1 MINVIFQST
10 SILIT
15 SLVEGIVAFAKVL
28 FSFEQISGIKEE
40 IITAAFGVPTIVLAL
55 IGLTPLFLKI
65 YRFIAERYGDDWE

>member
-1 MINVIFQST
+1 MISAVFQFLGIF
-10 SILIT
+10 IT

-40 IITAAFGVPTIVLAL
+40 IIAAAFGVPTIVLTL

-65 YRFIAERYGDDWE
+65 YRFIAEHYADDWE